1 MTETNHSG
9 TTFWEHSPPK
19 YSEHCPGKTR
29 GIERPGIFQG
39 LVGLD
44 PPRSYTNDPSTI
56 NIPRGFLVS
65 NITTF
70 GVAKTWWTYSWS
82 WWWPFLKPFLKIT
95 KPKKK
100 GQVFWVQDRC
110 IPEIFPMLKI
120 TTVPVYPMI
129 WDTGIFALQFWVPS
143 SAIETP
149 RRVGC
154 NLPGSLCWECN
165 LWSNQVQW
173 KSTRSCAC
181 TPQCTKPADFF
192 FGYIPE
198 KRSFASELAFFNPLP
213 PRSNF
218 LIYIHRIHTVDTYT
232 YFYIYIVWAAVRF
245 YCICLALK
253 KYHVIYIYIYVLNL

>member
-1 MTETNHSG
+1 MRKL
-9 TTFWEHSPPK
+9 F
-19 YSEHCPGKTR
+19 
-29 GIERPGIFQG
+29 
-39 LVGLD
+39 
-44 PPRSYTNDPSTI
+44 
-56 NIPRGFLVS
+56 
-65 NITTF
+65 
-70 GVAKTWWTYSWS
+70 VAKMEPSVATGDRNQPFRYYILGTFPAEVWFQLGTLPWENPMYWAPWNFPGFGRSRSTMSELHEWS
-82 WWWPFLKPFLKIT
+82 LNNQHPKRLPCFKHHLAWQKRDGPTPGADGGPFWSPFWKL
-95 KPKKK
+95 PNQKK

-192 FGYIPE
+192 LDISPKNE
-198 KRSFASELAFFNPLP
+198 VSLQNWRSLTRFHPGAIFW
-213 PRSNF
+213 
-218 LIYIHRIHTVDTYT
+218 YT
-232 YFYIYIVWAAVRF
+232 YIEYTR
-245 YCICLALK
+245 
-253 KYHVIYIYIYVLNL
+253 